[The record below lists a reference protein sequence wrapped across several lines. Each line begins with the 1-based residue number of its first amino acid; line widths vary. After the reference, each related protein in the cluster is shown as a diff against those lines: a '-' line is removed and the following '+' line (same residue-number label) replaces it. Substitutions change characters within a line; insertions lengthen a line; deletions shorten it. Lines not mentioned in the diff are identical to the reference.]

1 MYKNTKINK
10 TGTSSG
16 MAHKWNLFMALL
28 LFILSCPLSSIAE
41 DAKPFDCT
49 MPVILKPLLEDIHGK
64 SDFKNNK
71 TPWQHVK
78 CPHATYYFDVKTDKL
93 KDNELKCDMIV
104 EVSYECPSRH
114 VFKLFVNDGL
124 VMRMEHTEPSGEIHV
139 YKQTIMDK
147 LDKLHFDD
155 EKYTQLSRECNLS
168 ICKGECLWLLLPDGK
183 YQADFDVEVAIS
195 MMKVDFIGEMSLPR
209 ENLIYKFCFWDRFMK
224 NGSMLY
230 IGEERSAK
238 RKIFPFHVITRTN
251 GDTMEDCWIG
261 SGSVHDKVTDTGFDA
276 QFHKNMGIRFYTS
289 NEKDNFGDAVIWD
302 EKGKENKRLSSKKF
316 EEVVIKSFTPVPK
329 Q

>member
-1 MYKNTKINK
+1 MNNTNMGNSFSIKNMFVLVSLVIFFEV
-10 TGTSSG
+10 SFV
-16 MAHKWNLFMALL
+16 L
-28 LFILSCPLSSIAE
+28 AE
-41 DAKPFDCT
+41 EAKPFDCT

-168 ICKGECLWLLLPDGK
+168 ICKKLVK
-183 YQADFDVEVAIS
+183 YILRS
-195 MMKVDFIGEMSLPR
+195 
-209 ENLIYKFCFWDRFMK
+209 YKSSFSVGCRVCV
-224 NGSMLY
+224 N
-230 IGEERSAK
+230 SAK
-238 RKIFPFHVITRTN
+238 L
-251 GDTMEDCWIG
+251 C
-261 SGSVHDKVTDTGFDA
+261 
-276 QFHKNMGIRFYTS
+276 
-289 NEKDNFGDAVIWD
+289 
-302 EKGKENKRLSSKKF
+302 L
-316 EEVVIKSFTPVPK
+316 
-329 Q
+329 